1 MSQPDLYPPPF
12 LSVLCADMGGGS
24 APTADAPPSLLRTT
38 SLSSSTVLS
47 TIRAFP
53 KSPDSPVLDIPS
65 LPQPPSLDDAFL
77 DADLLYDHVTSS
89 LHPTTLPKVTPC
101 LTEAL
106 GGDAKQAA
114 LFARRFAS
122 VHALLEA
129 DVKERGL
136 RQDGSLN
143 PSAAYLICLT
153 CRVAEMLLDPPDPDN
168 ASRVALRVRAAC
180 DFFYSHYCV
189 LHHSLSNPSST
200 PRSFRELIDASE
212 PRDLSPSLRTMAV
225 SGLSNSL
232 CGPIKVS
239 RTC

>member
-65 LPQPPSLDDAFL
+65 L
-77 DADLLYDHVTSS
+77 DADLLYEHVTSS

-212 PRDLSPSLRTMAV
+212 PRDLSPSLQTMAV